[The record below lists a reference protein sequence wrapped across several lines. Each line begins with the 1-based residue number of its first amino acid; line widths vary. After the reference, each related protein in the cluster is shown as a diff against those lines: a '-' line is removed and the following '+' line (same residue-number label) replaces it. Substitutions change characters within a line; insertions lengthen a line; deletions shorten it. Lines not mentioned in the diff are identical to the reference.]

1 MIVLFSELL
10 IISTLDG
17 KLTALDVERD
27 GDLKWS
33 QKINSEA
40 LLSSTISNFELTKK
54 GQIVRIVPSLDGNLY
69 LYNGKT
75 IDGIP
80 LNAETLLRSS
90 YKLGDDLVITGGQ
103 ESKVLAI
110 NILTGHVY
118 YECGVKGCPASQL
131 NENETFDDMFL
142 VKRITQ
148 TVRAIEPRTG
158 KEKWHFSVSEP
169 QLSAVPSAHCHQ
181 DSDTNHFYDERQNEY
196 NVIDNPSQAVKETD
210 FKVLV
215 PNGII
220 SVKKYLKSGD
230 SIQWQYKFES
240 PIVHI
245 WNYRNGHL
253 NQLNLFDKQKLFGF
267 ANIEFNS
274 KIMEPSIYIGR
285 YQQQWYIQPS
295 NKIKEHISQ
304 TKVQSDLLANE
315 KTKSNSN
322 VLQIE
327 WKPQALIYNDKS
339 LDSEKGF
346 ELVPSPQF
354 SLSPSTLNDDNE
366 GYYLLNIVEDNET
379 QCHINESDNLLNID
393 WDYDKGEDEE
403 NGIMQQIVI
412 ASLWHYWK
420 EVAAISIVSAFLLNF
435 LYSYLKRKLKSKC
448 KVLNCEEKSGDN
460 SPSISTQ
467 DRTPSTPSFSLPFN
481 QFNNGDNND
490 YVSRYLA
497 DFEPIQI
504 LGKGGFGLV
513 FEAKHRIDES
523 HYAIKRICLPCRKE
537 QRDKVM
543 REVKALSKLD
553 HSGIVRYYNAWLEF
567 PPPGWQESLDKQW
580 KSEDISAAQSF
591 DHCLESKQVF
601 NKSLASDYKFSL
613 NLMSR
618 ETRTETN
625 YSLCDSKMKSFTE
638 TQGSQ
643 SLDIVFEENASSI
656 RLFEKSYSLLNSSF
670 THNKSLD
677 SKANDCKMSA
687 GLADAKGIEQ
697 SILLKSSSRPNSFN
711 PPLPRCYLYIQMQ
724 LCRKDTLKDWLFANS
739 SKRDSDLVLDIFNQ
753 IVSAVHYVHSMGL
766 MHRDLKVFNLKH
778 YFNYFSHYFSGY

>member
-33 QKINSEA
+33 QKISSEA
-40 LLSSTISNFELTKK
+40 LLSSTISTFEMTNK

-103 ESKVLAI
+103 ESKLLAI

-118 YECGVKGCPASQL
+118 YECGVKGCPALQL

-158 KEKWHFSVSEP
+158 REKWHFSVSEP
-169 QLSAVPSAHCHQ
+169 QLSAISSAECHK
-181 DSDTNHFYDERQNEY
+181 DFDTNHFYDERQQNEY
-196 NVIDNPSQAVKETD
+196 NVIDNNIKETD

-220 SVKKYLKSGD
+220 SAKRYLESGD

-253 NQLNLFDKQKLFGF
+253 NQMNLFDKQKLFGF
-267 ANIEFNS
+267 ANTELNS
-274 KIMEPSIYIGR
+274 NIMGPTIYIGR
-285 YQQQWYIQPS
+285 YLQQWYIQPS
-295 NKIKEHISQ
+295 NKVKQHISQ
-304 TKVQSDLLANE
+304 NKVQDNLLENE

-327 WKPQALIYNDKS
+327 WKPQALIYNDKKS
-339 LDSEKGF
+339 LDSENGF
-346 ELVPSPQF
+346 ELKPNPQF
-354 SLSPSTLNDDNE
+354 SLSPSTLNDDNL
-366 GYYLLNIVEDNET
+366 GYYLMDVVEDNET
-379 QCHINESDNLLNID
+379 QCLFNESDKSSNID
-393 WDYDKGEDEE
+393 RDYDNYEDEE

-420 EVAAISIVSAFLLNF
+420 EVTAISIVSAFLLNF

-448 KVLNCEEKSGDN
+448 KVLNSEENSGD
-460 SPSISTQ
+460 SGCPSISTQ
-467 DRTPSTPSFSLPFN
+467 DRTPPTPSFSSPFN
-481 QFNNGDNND
+481 QFNNGDNNGF
-490 YVSRYLA
+490 VSRYLE
-497 DFEPIQI
+497 DFEPIRI

-523 HYAIKRICLPCRKE
+523 HYAVKRICLPCRKE

-543 REVKALSKLD
+543 REVRALSKLD

-567 PPPGWQESLDKQW
+567 PPPGWQENFDKQW
-580 KSEDISAAQSF
+580 KSEDISAAPYY
-591 DHCLESKQVF
+591 DHCLESKQVV
-601 NKSLASDYKFSL
+601 NKSLTSGYKFSF
-613 NLMSR
+613 NLRSR

-625 YSLCDSKMKSFTE
+625 YSFSDSKIKSFTE

-656 RLFEKSYSLLNSSF
+656 KLFENSYSLLNSNF
-670 THNKSLD
+670 TNNKSVD

-687 GLADAKGIEQ
+687 DLADTNGIEQ
-697 SILLKSSSRPNSFN
+697 SILLKSSSRPNNFN
-711 PPLPRCYLYIQMQ
+711 PPLPRFYLYIQMQ
-724 LCRKDTLKDWLFANS
+724 LCQKDTLKDWLFANS
-739 SKRDSDLVLDIFNQ
+739 CKRDHDLILDIFDQ

-778 YFNYFSHYFSGY
+778 FNYFSYYCSGY